1 MSQMPQRLTFLRQWL
16 ANPLRVGA
24 VLPSGT
30 SLAHLMTK
38 AIDRNTGSILELGP
52 GTGVFTEALLKRGLV
67 PEQLTLV
74 ELDERFANLLSR
86 RFPGA
91 RIVQGS
97 AARLSA
103 AGVGRDVAYGAVISG
118 VPLLSMPSRTVFRIV
133 EGVARRLGPSG
144 NLYQFTYGAR
154 CPVAHAILERLGLEA
169 SLLGTVMW
177 NLPPASVYR
186 ISHTR
191 VDPKLASASEPHVV
205 ADAHAHT
212 ALIHRQ
218 YPAAM
223 CWEGER
229 VSSQ

>member
-1 MSQMPQRLTFLRQWL
+1 M
-16 ANPLRVGA
+16 
-24 VLPSGT
+24 LPSGT
-30 SLAHLMTK
+30 SLARLMTQ
-38 AIDRNTGSILELGP
+38 AIDQDTGSVLELGP

-91 RIVQGS
+91 RIVQGN

-103 AGVGRDVAYGAVISG
+103 AGVGKGVAYSAVISG
-118 VPLLSMPSRTVFRIV
+118 LPLLSMPTRTIFRIV

-186 ISHTR
+186 ISRTR
-191 VDPKLASASEPHVV
+191 VDPKVTSASEPHVA
-205 ADAHAHT
+205 ADAHT
-212 ALIHRQ
+212 ALINKQ
-218 YPAAM
+218 NLTVM

-229 VSSQ
+229 VSRQ

>member
-1 MSQMPQRLTFLRQWL
+1 MHQMPQRLTFLRQWL
-16 ANPLRVGA
+16 ANPLMVGA

-30 SLAHLMTK
+30 SLARLITQ
-38 AIDRNTGSILELGP
+38 AIDQDTGSVLELGP

-103 AGVGRDVAYGAVISG
+103 AGVGRDVTYSAVISG
-118 VPLLSMPSRTVFRIV
+118 LPLLSMPTRTIFRIV

-154 CPVAHAILERLGLEA
+154 CPVAYAILERLGLEA

-191 VDPKLASASEPHVV
+191 VDPKVTSVSEPQV
-205 ADAHAHT
+205 AADAHT
-212 ALIHRQ
+212 ALIHKQ
-218 YPAAM
+218 NPTAM

-229 VSSQ
+229 VSRQ

>member
-1 MSQMPQRLTFLRQWL
+1 MPQRLTFLRQWL

-38 AIDRNTGSILELGP
+38 AIDRNTESVLELGP
-52 GTGVFTEALLKRGLV
+52 GTGVFTEGLLKRGLV

-74 ELDERFANLLSR
+74 ELDERFAYMLAR

-97 AARLSA
+97 AARLSG
-103 AGVGRDVAYGAVISG
+103 AGVGRDVSYGAVIG
-118 VPLLSMPSRTVFRIV
+118 GLPLLSMPSRTVFRIV

-186 ISHTR
+186 ISHKR
-191 VDPKLASASEPHVV
+191 VDPKVASAPDLHIV
-205 ADAHAHT
+205 AVGHP
-212 ALIHRQ
+212 ALIHKQ
-218 YPAAM
+218 NPTVM

-229 VSSQ
+229 VSRQ

>member
-1 MSQMPQRLTFLRQWL
+1 MHQMPQRLTFLRQWL
-16 ANPLRVGA
+16 ANPLMVGA
-24 VLPSGT
+24 VLPSGRF
-30 SLAHLMTK
+30 LARLMTQ
-38 AIDRNTGSILELGP
+38 AIDQDTGSVLELGP

-74 ELDERFANLLSR
+74 ELDERFANFLSR

-91 RIVQGS
+91 RIVQGN

-103 AGVGRDVAYGAVISG
+103 AGVGRDVTYSAVISG
-118 VPLLSMPSRTVFRIV
+118 LPLLSMPTRTIFRIV

-154 CPVAHAILERLGLEA
+154 CPIAHAILERLGLEA

-186 ISHTR
+186 ISRTR
-191 VDPKLASASEPHVV
+191 VDPKVTSASEPHVA
-205 ADAHAHT
+205 ADAHT
-212 ALIHRQ
+212 ALINKQ
-218 YPAAM
+218 NLTVM

-229 VSSQ
+229 VSRQ

>member
-1 MSQMPQRLTFLRQWL
+1 MHQIPQRLTFLRQWL
-16 ANPLRVGA
+16 ANPLMVGA

-30 SLAHLMTK
+30 SQARLMTQ
-38 AIDRNTGSILELGP
+38 AIDQNTRSVLELGP

-74 ELDERFANLLSR
+74 GLDASFCQLALTPISWRSHRPGRCGALVRGGRRERCTY
-86 RFPGA
+86 
-91 RIVQGS
+91 S
-97 AARLSA
+97 AA
-103 AGVGRDVAYGAVISG
+103 ISG
-118 VPLLSMPSRTVFRIV
+118 LPLLSMPTRTIFRIV

-154 CPVAHAILERLGLEA
+154 CPIAHAILQRLGLEA

-186 ISHTR
+186 ISRTR
-191 VDPKLASASEPHVV
+191 VDPKVTSASEPHVA
-205 ADAHAHT
+205 ADAHT
-212 ALIHRQ
+212 SLIPKQ
-218 YPAAM
+218 NPTAM

-229 VSSQ
+229 ISRQ

>member
-1 MSQMPQRLTFLRQWL
+1 
-16 ANPLRVGA
+16 
-24 VLPSGT
+24 
-30 SLAHLMTK
+30 MTQ
-38 AIDRNTGSILELGP
+38 AIDQDTGSVLELGP
-52 GTGVFTEALLKRGLV
+52 GTGVFTEALVKRGLV

-74 ELDERFANLLSR
+74 ELDERFAYLLTR

-97 AARLSA
+97 AARLSG
-103 AGVGRDVAYGAVISG
+103 AGIGSDVAYGAVISG
-118 VPLLSMPSRTVFRIV
+118 LPLLSMPSRTVFRIV

-186 ISHTR
+186 ISRTR
-191 VDPKLASASEPHVV
+191 VDPKVTSASEPHVTS
-205 ADAHAHT
+205 DAHT
-212 ALIHRQ
+212 ALIHKQ
-218 YPAAM
+218 NPTVM

-229 VSSQ
+229 VSRQ

>member
-38 AIDRNTGSILELGP
+38 AIDHNTGSVLELGP
-52 GTGVFTEALLKRGLV
+52 GTGVFTEALLKRGLM

-74 ELDERFANLLSR
+74 ELDERFAYMLAR

-97 AARLSA
+97 AARLSG

-118 VPLLSMPSRTVFRIV
+118 LPLLSMPSRTVFRIV

-154 CPVAHAILERLGLEA
+154 CPVVHAILERLGLEA
-169 SLLGTVMW
+169 HLLGTVMW

-186 ISHTR
+186 ISRTR
-191 VDPKLASASEPHVV
+191 VV
-205 ADAHAHT
+205 
-212 ALIHRQ
+212 R
-218 YPAAM
+218 
-223 CWEGER
+223 R
-229 VSSQ
+229 